1 MIAND
6 PINQSTGVDASLGDE
21 PRKIQRTAGPLFKE
35 LYTGLVDVEDPE
47 TVGPMLD
54 ADRRAFLDHTTD
66 IQTYAQFQSIHRL
79 PEKWGTRY
87 HHQAYVTTMDA
98 LQK

>member
-1 MIAND
+1 MVPIDSND
-6 PINQSTGVDASLGDE
+6 PMAPAELSAGQAASQAE
-21 PRKIQRTAGPLFKE
+21 RTAGPLFKE
-35 LYTGLVDVEDPE
+35 LYTGIVDVEDPE
-47 TVGPMLD
+47 AVGPMLA
-54 ADRRAFLDHTTD
+54 ADQRAFLDHTTD
-66 IQTYAQFQSIHRL
+66 IQNYAQFQSIHRL

>member
-1 MIAND
+1 MVSVD
-6 PINQSTGVDASLGDE
+6 PNNQTAPVEVSAGETTSSSHL
-21 PRKIQRTAGPLFKE
+21 IAGPLFRE
-35 LYTGLVDVEDPE
+35 LYTGIIDIEDPDSI
-47 TVGPMLD
+47 GPLLA
-54 ADRRAFLDHTTD
+54 ADQRSFLDHTTD
-66 IQTYAQFQSIHRL
+66 IQSYAQFQSIHRL